1 MNLGN
6 GGLDA
11 TVAGAQSYGGGES
24 GPELDCVRLLSVFE
38 TSITVVLDV

>member
-24 GPELDCVRLLSVFE
+24 GSWTVCVSYPFSKLL
-38 TSITVVLDV
+38 